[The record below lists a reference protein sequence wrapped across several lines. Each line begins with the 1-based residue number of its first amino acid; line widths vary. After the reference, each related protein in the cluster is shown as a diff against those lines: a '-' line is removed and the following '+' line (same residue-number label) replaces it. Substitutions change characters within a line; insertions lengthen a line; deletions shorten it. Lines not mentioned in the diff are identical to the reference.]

1 MKKSFLFC
9 MLLLLIVLFGFGAP
23 VSATL
28 YYNDTTTKAG
38 FDIDY
43 TLTITPG
50 IQDNT
55 YVAAFNIHVN
65 ATPAGNT
72 AWYIG
77 AFDIKFFEG
86 QGAQIPDLTPDGQT
100 IDNVTWAVADSS
112 QNSAASIPGWSRNDG
127 KAGYFVWD
135 LYENQNELGA
145 AKALPVVNG
154 TDTTI
159 NFGIYGLGTLY
170 TADMPFQVGYYGV
183 KGVATTEN
191 YKFGQLSENF
201 AVPEPATMFLLG
213 AGLVGLAGFG
223 RKRLINK

>member
-1 MKKSFLFC
+1 MKKSFIFC
-9 MLLLLIVLFGFGAP
+9 IALLLIVLFGFGTPA
-23 VSATL
+23 SAL

-112 QNSAASIPGWSRNDG
+112 QNSTASIGGWGRDDG

-145 AKALPVVNG
+145 TKALPVVIG